1 MMEDIGAFSDAVQH
15 LLFSAWELFIDP
27 VNLIFT
33 VVILLFLAFELRH
46 VLIVRIEGRSL
57 REAEIK
63 LRSLCAIGA
72 DSSGLRHVPS
82 SEEIGLRPKLRLL
95 WGQFQNDWNRF
106 ESDNPT
112 KCSLTSFRNYPD
124 PLTQLEIAPR
134 LRTMDA
140 VPGALVS
147 LGILG
152 TFIGLVNGIGG
163 INLDNSDPNGIYNSV
178 KVLIGGL
185 STAFYTSV
193 LGISMSF
200 GYLVTSKFLVRRLSN
215 NSESFVNTVEKLFPG
230 TSEAEYWNRSLSAQ
244 EEQTAILKTMT
255 RDLVTSLNSAFS
267 STVQEH
273 LGPMFQEVRDAIK
286 HVASSSAQAQLEGM
300 EEITS
305 KFVESMNSA
314 LGNQF
319 ESLGSTLGELRG
331 EFDQISRQ
339 LTESANAHLEMT
351 EQAALV
357 ADVLTEQIPELT
369 QFSHTMKDVGLSLRE
384 SVSQIE
390 ELKVGLVEG
399 VSANTEAGRKI
410 VADLR
415 EMSSALDSSVSNLRE
430 ASQSIGSNQEKIN
443 QIFED
448 ALNRFDSHVRSGL
461 IDILESFDSKLG
473 EVLRRFSGT
482 LTTANESLG
491 NLDRYS
497 QSVLEAQEKLG
508 GELSKNLNEL
518 KTGMTLMSESWIE
531 AVEAIADIPANITAS
546 SERLTAQFDRL
557 PEQLSSA
564 GQAVVKP
571 IMERESQAGKILD
584 QTREH
589 LQSFSTKLS
598 DLSGEFANAVTQ
610 ASASQDSIATL
621 SGTLDRNLQKFNEGV
636 GDLASSHEK
645 ATQEL
650 IEQLK
655 VAVEKAVSDS
665 KTEGRRFGG
674 LFNRGK

>member
-1 MMEDIGAFSDAVQH
+1 MMQDLGAFGSAFGQ
-15 LLFSAWELFIDP
+15 LLSGPWGFFTDHANP
-27 VNLIFT
+27 IFT
-33 VVILLFLAFELRH
+33 IGILLFLAFELRH
-46 VLIVRIEGRSL
+46 VAVVIVEGRSL
-57 REAEIK
+57 KKAEERLK
-63 LRSLCAIGA
+63 SLRANDP
-72 DSSGLRHVPS
+72 DSTGPNHVPS
-82 SEEIGLRPKLRLL
+82 SEEIGLRPKLGPV
-95 WGQFQNDWNRF
+95 WNQFQQDWNRY
-106 ESDNPT
+106 ETSDPSKYT
-112 KCSLTSFRNYPD
+112 LASFRHYPD
-124 PLTQLEIAPR
+124 PLTQLELAPR

-140 VPGALVS
+140 VPGALLS

-152 TFIGLVNGIGG
+152 TFIGLVSGMGG
-163 INLDNSDPNGIYNSV
+163 INVDTSDPTGILDSV
-178 KVLIGGL
+178 KMLIGGL

-215 NSESFVNTVEKLFPG
+215 NSESFVSTVERLFPG
-230 TSEAEYWNRSLSAQ
+230 TSEAEYWNRSLNAQ

-255 RDLVTSLNSAFS
+255 RDLVTSMNSAFS

-286 HVASSSAQAQLEGM
+286 HVASSSAQAQLDGIDK
-300 EEITS
+300 ITS
-305 KFVESMNSA
+305 QFVESMNSA

-319 ESLGSTLGELRG
+319 ESLGSTLGELKD

-339 LTESANAHLEMT
+339 LTESAKAHLEMT

-369 QFSHTMKDVGLSLRE
+369 QFSSTMKEVGLSLRD

-390 ELKVGLVEG
+390 ELKTGLIEG
-399 VSANTEAGRKI
+399 VNANTEAGRKI

-415 EMSSALDSSVSNLRE
+415 EMSSALDSSVSNLKE

-443 QIFED
+443 KIFED
-448 ALNRFDSHVRSGL
+448 ALNRFDNHVRSGL

-482 LTTANESLG
+482 LSTANDSLG

-508 GELSKNLNEL
+508 GELSKNLTEL
-518 KTGMTLMSESWIE
+518 KTGMTLMSKSWLE
-531 AVEAIADIPANITAS
+531 AVDAIAEIPENISTS
-546 SERLTAQFDRL
+546 SDKLTAQFDRL
-557 PEQLSSA
+557 PEQLNSA
-564 GQAVVKP
+564 GKTIVEP
-571 IMERESQAGKILD
+571 ILERESQAGEVLE
-584 QTREH
+584 QTRVN
-589 LQSFSTKLS
+589 LQAFSTKLS
-598 DLSGEFANAVTQ
+598 DLSGEFAGAVTQ
-610 ASASQDSIATL
+610 SRESQESIVTL
-621 SGTLDRNLQKFNEGV
+621 SSTLDRNLQAFNEGV
-636 GDLASSHEK
+636 GDLVSSHEK

-650 IEQLK
+650 IEQLQ
-655 VAVEKAVSDS
+655 VAIEKAVSDT
-665 KTEGRRFGG
+665 KNEGRRFGG